1 MLPTRQGGFQNRDK
15 VYLWSKCKT
24 NLSYT
29 SPACKTSKEEKLS
42 KGLHRLSKRQPSY
55 VSPIF
60 DPVYSSTITWWV
72 LKTACACLYDVPY
85 GCADNNWPLLQL
97 QNEARREIFA
107 TLPSVESFRFTRMVI
122 HNGVILQYSYYFS
135 LVWHTLIFL
144 PYSWFYETK
153 FLEKKRKAKVG
164 IKRATNGPAAIF
176 SCLRSPVGFLQENGF
191 IYQIVSKVPLL
202 EISVIQE

>member
-1 MLPTRQGGFQNRDK
+1 MQNKFILYFPSLQNFERR
-15 VYLWSKCKT
+15 KT
-24 NLSYT
+24 FEGAAQVVET
-29 SPACKTSKEEKLS
+29 SAFL
-42 KGLHRLSKRQPSY
+42 RQPHFLIQFIARQSHDEFWRLP
-55 VSPIF
+55 V
-60 DPVYSSTITWWV
+60 PVYMMYRMVV
-72 LKTACACLYDVPY
+72 LTTTDHCCSFRTRLAAKY
-85 GCADNNWPLLQL
+85 
-97 QNEARREIFA
+97 
-107 TLPSVESFRFTRMVI
+107 LPRCRVVESFRFTRMVI